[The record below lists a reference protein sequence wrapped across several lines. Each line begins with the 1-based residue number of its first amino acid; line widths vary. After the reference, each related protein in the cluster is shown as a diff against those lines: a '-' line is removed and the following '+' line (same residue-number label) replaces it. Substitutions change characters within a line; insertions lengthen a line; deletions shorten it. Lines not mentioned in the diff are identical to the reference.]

1 LAKAVDSELRKNVG
15 ITFGQWKVLVI
26 LTRIQDGLT
35 QKEIADQLGL
45 EAPTLIPIID
55 KLESDGFVERRVDQN
70 DRRNNRIYRTQ
81 KVDTVWDNTINCA
94 IRILKLALA
103 NIPETRVIIMQEV
116 LEKMWINLRLNFDNI
131 DVNSSTATVKAAAS
145 PPSPI
150 SNTKV
155 SSLVAATASDTAK
168 PEIAG
173 KKAKASKGEY
183 KS

>member
-116 LEKMWINLRLNFDNI
+116 LEKMWINLRLNFENI